1 MNIHLEPWHIWLI
14 IGIALFI
21 IEIFTPAFVAGS
33 LGVGAILSAIGAVAF
48 NLSFNMQLVVFG
60 VFSLLSFFAIR
71 PIFLK
76 YLDKSEIETNV
87 DAMIGRQGVVI
98 KPIEKGQY
106 GYVKID
112 GDQWRA
118 VAEDNALVIEKDAI
132 VKVVKIEGNTIFVEL
147 T

>member
-33 LGVGAILSAIGAVAF
+33 LGVGAILAAIGAVAF

-87 DAMIGRQGVVI
+87 DAIIGRQGVVI

>member
-87 DAMIGRQGVVI
+87 DAIIGRQGVVI

>member
-33 LGVGAILSAIGAVAF
+33 LGVGAILAAIGAVAF